1 MFAENLK
8 GWKSKRPDGRL
19 IRDRLRSLKRQAR
32 KDDIMFGVYVES
44 RWSTGDLF
52 QVMVSTLK
60 DCIKE
65 CNRQSDPAVVI
76 WMPKGEETEESWDH
90 IKHANKSWRRRYEQ

>member
-1 MFAENLK
+1 LI
-8 GWKSKRPDGRL
+8 KSKRASARPIG
-19 IRDRLRSLKRQAR
+19 DRLPALKRQAR

-52 QVMVSTLK
+52 QVMVSSLK